1 MGSVTVALAC
11 KTGMAETLSPPQ
23 TRQGAPE
30 VAQQQASE
38 APPTGRLGSVFYV
51 SVGLVAAFVLWGVI
65 STDSVSTASNS
76 ALNWVTETL
85 GWSYLVISL
94 ALLAFLIFLACS
106 RYGRIRLGSD
116 DSRPEFKTRSW
127 IAMILSAVMGIGLI
141 SYGVAE
147 PVSHFAAPPHG
158 ITEAETPRAAVVAM
172 QYSFFDWGLHA
183 WAVFAVF
190 GLAIGYSTHRKGR
203 RGLVSPMFA
212 PLLGDRVDGPIG
224 KAIDVLAIVATLFGT
239 TTSLG
244 LGALQINN
252 GLNALYD
259 VPTSTTVQVGII
271 AIVTV
276 LFTVSAVTGVS
287 KGIRFLSESAMGLAI
302 LLFVFMVVAGPT
314 VYLINLFTQS
324 LGLYINDFL
333 SMSLRTP
340 ADGDLVFMQFWTYF
354 MLSWWIS
361 WGAFVGVFL
370 ARISRGR
377 TIREFIV
384 GVLVVPSMV
393 FFAWF
398 TVFGGTGMHLD
409 LVEGGNIAEVTS
421 NDVNAAFFAVLDAFP
436 FATVTSLLAIVLVV
450 LFFVS
455 GADANTYVLSMLSSD
470 GAMRPRTPVLVLWGV
485 LTGAVAVVLLIAG
498 GLSALQTA
506 VIVSSAPFLVVIAGL
521 GVSFWRELR
530 TDVGPPRVPV
540 DQRHGMEDL
549 VPEKITV
556 LSHPT
561 DEKSMAAAKR

>member
-1 MGSVTVALAC
+1 M
-11 KTGMAETLSPPQ
+11 
-23 TRQGAPE
+23 
-30 VAQQQASE
+30 AQQDTLA
-38 APPTGRLGSVFYV
+38 APSTDRLGSVFYM
-51 SVGLVAAFVLWGVI
+51 SVGLTAAFVLWGVL
-65 STDSVSTASNS
+65 STDSLSTAGDA
-76 ALNWVTETL
+76 ALSWVTTTI
-85 GWSYLVISL
+85 GWAYLVVSL
-94 ALLAFLIFLACS
+94 ALLAFLVFLGCS

-147 PVSHFAAPPHG
+147 PVSHFASPPHG
-158 ITEAETPRAAVVAM
+158 LTEAGTPEAAVVAM

-183 WAVFAVF
+183 WALFAVF

-212 PLLGDRVDGPIG
+212 PLLGDRVNGPIG
-224 KAIDVLAIVATLFGT
+224 TAIDVLAVVATLFGT

-259 VPTSTTVQVGII
+259 VPTTTAVQVGII
-271 AIVTV
+271 AVVTV
-276 LFTVSAVTGVS
+276 LFTASAVTGVH
-287 KGIRFLSESAMGLAI
+287 KGIRFLSESAMGLAA
-302 LLFVFMVVAGPT
+302 LLFVFMLVAGPT

-324 LGLYINDFL
+324 LGLYANNFL

-340 ADGDLVFMQFWTYF
+340 ADGDLVFMQYWTYF

-384 GVLVVPSMV
+384 GVLVIPSIV

-409 LVEGGNIAEVTS
+409 LVDGGNIAEITS

-470 GAMRPRTPVLVLWGV
+470 GALRPRTPVLVLWGV
-485 LTGAVAVVLLIAG
+485 LTGAVAVVLLLAG

-506 VIVSSAPFLVVIAGL
+506 VIVSSAPFLVIIAGL

-530 TDVGPPRVPV
+530 IDLGPARVPV
-540 DQRHGMEDL
+540 AQRHDMEDL
-549 VPEKITV
+549 IPEKITV
-556 LSHPT
+556 LSHPS
-561 DEKSMAAAKR
+561 DDKPLASAER

>member
-1 MGSVTVALAC
+1 VASSQAS
-11 KTGMAETLSPPQ
+11 A
-23 TRQGAPE
+23 A
-30 VAQQQASE
+30 QQASA
-38 APPTGRLGSVFYV
+38 APPTGRLGSVFYI
-51 SVGLVAAFVLWGVI
+51 SVGLVAAFVLWGVL
-65 STDSVSTASNS
+65 STENVSTVSTA

-85 GWSYLVISL
+85 GWAYLVISL
-94 ALLAFLIFLACS
+94 ALLAFLVFLACS
-106 RYGRIRLGSD
+106 RYGKIRLGSD
-116 DSRPEFKTRSW
+116 DSHPEFKTRSW
-127 IAMILSAVMGIGLI
+127 IAMILAAVMGIGLI

-158 ITEAETPRAAVVAM
+158 LAEPATADAAVVAM

-212 PLLGDRVDGPIG
+212 PLLGDRVNGPIG
-224 KAIDVLAIVATLFGT
+224 KAIDILAIVATLFGT

-252 GLNALYD
+252 GLNALYN
-259 VPTSTTVQVGII
+259 VPTATGVQVGII
-271 AIVTV
+271 ALVTV
-276 LFTVSAVTGVS
+276 LFTASAVTGVS
-287 KGIRFLSESAMGLAI
+287 KGIRFLSETAMGLAV
-302 LLFVFMVVAGPT
+302 LLFVFMIVAGPT

-333 SMSLRTP
+333 AMSLRTP
-340 ADGDLVFMQFWTYF
+340 ANGDLVFMQWWTYF

-370 ARISRGR
+370 ARISFGR

-384 GVLVVPSMV
+384 GVLVIPSIV

-409 LVEGGNIAEVTS
+409 LFESGTIAQVTS
-421 NDVNAAFFAVLDAFP
+421 EDVNAAFFAVLDAFP
-436 FATVTSLLAIVLVV
+436 FATVTSLMAIVLVV

-470 GAMRPRTPVLVLWGV
+470 GALRPRTPVLVLWGI
-485 LTGAVAVVLLIAG
+485 LTGAVAVVLLLAG

-506 VIVSSAPFLVVIAGL
+506 VIVSSAPFLVIIAGL
-521 GVSFWRELR
+521 GVSFWKELR
-530 TDVGPPRVPV
+530 ADVGPPRVSV
-540 DQRHGMEDL
+540 EERHDLPEDL
-549 VPEKITV
+549 IPEPITV
-556 LSHPT
+556 ISHPH
-561 DEKSMAAAKR
+561 DEHSLISSDRR

>member
-1 MGSVTVALAC
+1 
-11 KTGMAETLSPPQ
+11 
-23 TRQGAPE
+23 
-30 VAQQQASE
+30 VAQHHPLE
-38 APPTGRLGSVFYV
+38 APQTGRLGSVFYI
-51 SVGLVAAFVLWGVI
+51 SVGLAAAFVLWGVL
-65 STDSVSTASNS
+65 STDSLTTSSNA
-76 ALNWVTETL
+76 ALTWVTETV
-85 GWSYLVISL
+85 GWAYLVISL
-94 ALLAFLIFLACS
+94 ALLVFLVFLASS

-158 ITEAETPRAAVVAM
+158 LTEAGTREAAVVAM

-183 WAVFAVF
+183 WALFAVF

-212 PLLGDRVDGPIG
+212 PLLGDRVNGPIG
-224 KAIDVLAIVATLFGT
+224 KAIDILAIVATLFGT

-259 VPTSTTVQVGII
+259 VPTTTAVQVGII
-271 AIVTV
+271 TVVTV
-276 LFTVSAVTGVS
+276 LFTASAVTGVH
-287 KGIRFLSESAMGLAI
+287 KGIRYLSETAMGLGA
-302 LLFVFMVVAGPT
+302 LLFVFMLVAGPT
-314 VYLINLFTQS
+314 IYLINLFTQS
-324 LGLYINDFL
+324 LGLYANNFL

-340 ADGDLVFMQFWTYF
+340 ADGDLVFMQYWTYF

-384 GVLVVPSMV
+384 GVLVVPSIV

-409 LVEGGNIAEVTS
+409 LVDGGNIAEVTS
-421 NDVNAAFFAVLDAFP
+421 NDVNAAFFAVLAAFP

-470 GAMRPRTPVLVLWGV
+470 GALRPRTPVLVLWGV
-485 LTGAVAVVLLIAG
+485 LTGAVAIVLLLAG

-506 VIVSSAPFLVVIAGL
+506 VIVSSAPFLVIIAGL
-521 GVSFWRELR
+521 AVSFWRELR
-530 TDVGPPRVPV
+530 TDLGPAPV
-540 DQRHGMEDL
+540 LVAQRQDMDDL
-549 VPEKITV
+549 IPEKITV
-556 LSHPT
+556 LSHPS
-561 DEKSMAAAKR
+561 DEKPMASAER